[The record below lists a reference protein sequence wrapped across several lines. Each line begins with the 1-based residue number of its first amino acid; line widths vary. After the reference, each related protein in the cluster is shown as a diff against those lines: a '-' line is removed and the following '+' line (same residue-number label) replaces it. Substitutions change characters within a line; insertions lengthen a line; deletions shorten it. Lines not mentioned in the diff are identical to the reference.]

1 MMFAFCGSIF
11 IMSENVDENEVSKAA
26 AFHISETTIEQ
37 RIRAIKNESRIL
49 HRQKDD
55 LIKQLQELHLDLVKL
70 KRVPL
75 IIGYIVEPLYDS
87 DQVIVRS
94 STGPQFVVNY
104 ADTIDKDNLL
114 PNIPVALHQRYF
126 SIIRVLPLV
135 QDPLVRGM
143 EVDRR
148 PSVSYADIGGL
159 NEQIHEAIEAIELS
173 LTHSELFEKIGI
185 ESPKGILFF
194 GPPGN
199 GKTLLAKAIAAQTKA
214 TFISVNAPELVQ
226 KYIGEGAR
234 IIRELFQYAQKRV
247 PSIIFID
254 EIDAIGSKRIEMSTS
269 GDREV
274 QRTFMQLLAELDG
287 FKNRGNVKIIG
298 STNRIDTLDPA
309 LMRPG
314 RFDRFIKI
322 PTPDTKGRL
331 EILQIHTRK
340 LNMKKGLQLGP
351 FVEMT
356 EGFSG
361 ADLRLVCQEAGM
373 NAIRSK
379 RIRVRE
385 GDFFAAITKM
395 RGKREGSRS
404 EDSNTYL

>member
-1 MMFAFCGSIF
+1 
-11 IMSENVDENEVSKAA
+11 MSENVDDNEVSKTT
-26 AFHISETTIEQ
+26 AFRISETTIEQ

-55 LIKQLQELHLDLVKL
+55 LSKQLQELRLDLAKL

-75 IIGYIVEPLYDS
+75 IIGHIVEPLYDN

-104 ADTIDKDNLL
+104 SETIDKDDLL
-114 PNIPVALHQRYF
+114 PDVPVALHQRYF
-126 SIIRVLPLV
+126 SIIRVLPLT
-135 QDPLVRGM
+135 QDPLIRGM
-143 EVDRR
+143 EVDNR
-148 PSVSYADIGGL
+148 PLVSYADIGGL
-159 NEQIHEAIEAIELS
+159 NEQIRDAVEAIELS
-173 LTHSELFEKIGI
+173 LVHPELFEKIGI

-199 GKTLLAKAIAAQTKA
+199 GKTLLAKALAAQTKA

-234 IIRELFQYAQKRV
+234 IIRELFQYAQKKM

-254 EIDAIGSKRIEMSTS
+254 EIDAIGAKRIEMSTS

-287 FKNRGNVKIIG
+287 FKSRGNIKIIG
-298 STNRIDTLDPA
+298 STNRIDILDPA

-314 RFDRFIKI
+314 RFDRLIRI
-322 PTPDTKGRL
+322 PIPDAKGRL
-331 EILQIHTRK
+331 EILQLHAKK
-340 LNMKKGLQLGP
+340 LYMNKGLQLTS
-351 FVEMT
+351 FIALT
-356 EGFSG
+356 DGFSG

-373 NAIRSK
+373 NAIRAK

-385 GDFFAAITKM
+385 SDFLTAITKI
-395 RGKREGSRS
+395 RGKRESVVDETGT
-404 EDSNTYL
+404 TYF